1 MKKPASSVTA
11 VVLATALVS
20 VACGGRDDTPVSQE
34 EGSEGSGDGSSD
46 GSTGAQDDSTGGDT
60 TGDAGDND
68 TSGSEASEGTTG
80 EPGLPPPQE
89 AWRVSS
95 TWGSTSAICLHGD
108 NDVVMV
114 GSRAT
119 SIDPGAAYVQAVS
132 ADGELGWRTEIGDPQ
147 GATYFYEVACAP
159 DRTVYA
165 VGVTSEGDGVWQL
178 PQPIIV
184 ALDGDTGSELW
195 SLVPGG
201 DLQEGE
207 LFGAH
212 ADDSGVYV
220 VGWRDASSA
229 DFGSPYVAHYTP
241 GGAPS
246 WAHNAPIEGD
256 AGTLYAV
263 RRHGDLLFVAGSATG
278 DNGFE
283 DHAWIAAL
291 SPDGQPQWS
300 ETHAWGDRAQGY
312 FLALDPES
320 DGVLVAGTVEQQLD
334 DLQWVM
340 PCGDAGCDGEPQELT
355 DLRDFYGFAVDHRGQ
370 WLAADA
376 GSVHAR
382 IPGGDIAW
390 TYDTGLFQEFHVQ
403 LSTLA
408 VDSTG
413 AILVGGEMGP
423 PTLVKLV
430 AADDAPR

>member
-1 MKKPASSVTA
+1 MKNPASSVTVA
-11 VVLATALVS
+11 LAMALVS
-20 VACGGRDDTPVSQE
+20 VACGGRDDTPVADT
-34 EGSEGSGDGSSD
+34 EGSEGSGDASSD
-46 GSTGAQDDSTGGDT
+46 GSTGAQDDSSGGDT
-60 TGDAGDND
+60 SGD
-68 TSGSEASEGTTG
+68 TG
-80 EPGLPPPQE
+80 EEDASGTETSEETGGEPEVAPPEE

-95 TWGSTSAICLHGD
+95 TWGSTSAICLHEND
-108 NDVVMV
+108 DVVMV

-119 SIDPGAAYVQAVS
+119 SVDPGAAYVQAVS
-132 ADGELGWRTEIGDPQ
+132 ADGEPGWRTEIGDPQ

-178 PQPIIV
+178 PHPMIV

-195 SLVPGG
+195 SLMPGG
-201 DLQEGE
+201 DFQEGE
-207 LFGAH
+207 IFGAH
-212 ADDSGVYV
+212 ADSSGVYV

-241 GGAPS
+241 NGALG

-263 RRHGDLLFVAGSATG
+263 RRHGDLLLVAGSATG
-278 DNGFE
+278 DNGFD
-283 DHAWIAAL
+283 DHAWIAAF

-300 ETHAWGDRAQGY
+300 ETHAWGDRAHAY
-312 FLALDPES
+312 FVAPDPQS
-320 DGVLVAGTVEQQLD
+320 DGVLVAGTMEQQLD

-340 PCGDAGCDGEPQELT
+340 ACGDAGCDGEPQELT
-355 DLRDFYGFAVDHRGQ
+355 GLRDFYGFAVDHRGH

-376 GSVHAR
+376 GSIHAR

-413 AILVGGEMGP
+413 AILVGGEKGP

-430 AADDAPR
+430 AVDG